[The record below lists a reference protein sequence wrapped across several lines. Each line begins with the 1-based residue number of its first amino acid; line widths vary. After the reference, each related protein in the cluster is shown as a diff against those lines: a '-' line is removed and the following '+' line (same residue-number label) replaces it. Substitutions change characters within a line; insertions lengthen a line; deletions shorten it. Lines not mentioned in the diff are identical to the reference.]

1 MSCLGV
7 RGRPITASAA
17 TQPLGVSNDSTKQ
30 VKARSAEG
38 KFFFWQ
44 RHSAFVDDV
53 ETGTGDQEPRS
64 LMASRVVS
72 SERTRV
78 PREGCRRTTKTTYDE
93 TRASCKARD
102 QLADPAKCA

>member
-1 MSCLGV
+1 MIAPSKLKHAAQ
-7 RGRPITASAA
+7 RG
-17 TQPLGVSNDSTKQ
+17 N
-30 VKARSAEG
+30 
-38 KFFFWQ
+38 FFWQ